1 MKELLIKLIE
11 CQKLTF
17 EESRSLM
24 YGIAHNEVNE
34 AQIASVLTAFIIR
47 TISIEELRGFRQAL
61 IELAV
66 RVNLNDGY
74 GIDLCGTGGDGKNT
88 FNISTV
94 SSFVVAAAG
103 YPVIK
108 HGNYGATSVSGSS
121 NVMEY
126 LGYRFSKE
134 EGKLQKELTETGICF
149 LHAPLFHPA
158 LKAVGPI
165 RKQLGVKTFF
175 NMLGPLVNPAN
186 PGHQLSGVYN
196 SEVGRVYSYFL
207 QAENKKF
214 TVLHS
219 LDGYDEVSLTSPVK
233 LFSHKGETLVNFED
247 KGFKKVSQ
255 RHIAGGD
262 TIEEAARIFLSVL
275 ENQSTPEQHSVVLA
289 NSALGI
295 SCIDESKTLDD
306 SLAIAHEA
314 IVSGKASGLFKKL
327 INMQ

>member
-1 MKELLIKLIE
+1 MKQLLIKLIE

-17 EESRSLM
+17 EESKSLM

-34 AQIASVLTAFIIR
+34 AQIAAILTAFIIR
-47 TISIEELRGFRQAL
+47 SISIEELRGFRQAL
-61 IELAV
+61 IELAIPV
-66 RVNLNDGY
+66 DLNDGY

-88 FNISTV
+88 FNISTL
-94 SSFVVAAAG
+94 SSFVVAACG

-121 NVMEY
+121 NVLEY
-126 LGYRFSKE
+126 LGYKLSNE
-134 EGKLQKELTETGICF
+134 EDKLQKELDKTGICF

-158 LKAVGPI
+158 LRVVGPV
-165 RKQLGVKTFF
+165 RKQLGIKSFF

-186 PGHQLSGVYN
+186 PGYQLSGVYS

-214 TVLHS
+214 TVIHS

-233 LFSHKGETLVNFED
+233 LFTNKGETLVNFEE
-247 KGFKKVSQ
+247 KGLKKVSP
-255 RHIAGGD
+255 HSIAGGE
-262 TIEEAARIFLSVL
+262 TMKEAAKIFVSVL
-275 ENQSTPEQHSVVLA
+275 ENQATSEQHSVVVA
-289 NSALGI
+289 NSALAI
-295 SCIDESKTLDD
+295 CCIDESKTLED
-306 SLAIAHEA
+306 SLTLAQESVI
-314 IVSGKASGLFKKL
+314 SGKAYGLFKKL